1 MVFDLPVLSKGT
13 HIGRNTMA
21 TQRKKN
27 SIELKNVLFVSAPD
41 AAKRQRQI
49 VELIREAKKT
59 VPDSAA

>member
-1 MVFDLPVLSKGT
+1 
-13 HIGRNTMA
+13 MA